1 MLTLALLVLTGSV
14 QEPVAYPTAE
24 SIGGDYGAV
33 VGRILAAAEAENMA
47 FRKLAQLC
55 DGIGP
60 RLSGSKGAE
69 RAVQW
74 TAQRMQRDGL
84 DVRLEEVTVPVWVRG
99 EERAWLSAP
108 RSQELVVTALGGS
121 IATPEAGLE
130 ADVVV
135 VGGWDELKALGREGV
150 EGRIVVYDVPMDPPT
165 RRGSS
170 YGRVVAFR
178 SRGAV
183 EAAKLGAVAALNRS
197 PGTSRLR
204 IAHTGQMRYEDGVP
218 KIPAAAISH
227 EDAELLHRL
236 QDSGAGPRVR
246 LLLTCRSEPD
256 KISHNVIGELRGREK
271 PDEIVV
277 LGAHL
282 DSWDLGTGAFDDG
295 AGCVM
300 MMEAAAIL
308 KRGGITPRR
317 TIRVVLYMN
326 EENGLRGATA
336 YAADHADEVANHV
349 AAIEADSGP
358 DDPHGFSCGGN
369 DRAVAEATAIVGLLG
384 SVGFDTLKGGGGGG
398 ADIGTITR
406 LGVPGF
412 GLMTDVT
419 RYFDYH
425 HNAADTLDKV
435 RPADLKRG
443 AAGLAAFAYVLAD
456 MPERLGG
463 PRTPDA
469 TGESR

>member
-1 MLTLALLVLTGSV
+1 MLIAALLVLAPQT
-14 QEPVAYPTAE
+14 QEPVSYPSADA
-24 SIGGDYGAV
+24 IAGDYGPV

-47 FRKLAQLC
+47 FRKLAHLC
-55 DGIGP
+55 DEIGP
-60 RLSGSKGAE
+60 RLTGSVGAE
-69 RAVQW
+69 LAVAW
-74 TAQRMQRDGL
+74 TAERMRHDGL
-84 DVRLEEVTVPVWVRG
+84 IVRLEEVTVPVWVRG
-99 EERAWLSAP
+99 EERAWLSSP

-121 IATPEAGLE
+121 IGTGDDGIEAE
-130 ADVVV
+130 AVV
-135 VGGWDELKALGREGV
+135 VGGWDELEALGRKGV
-150 EGRIVVYDVPMDPPT
+150 EGKIVVYDVAMDPAT

-178 SRGAV
+178 SRGA
-183 EAAKLGAVAALNRS
+183 AAAARLGAVAALNRS

-204 IAHTGQMRYEDGVP
+204 IAHTGQMRYEEGVA

-236 QDSGAGPRVR
+236 QETGAQPRVR
-246 LLLTCRSEPD
+246 LLLGCRSEPD
-256 KISHNVIGELRGREK
+256 KISHNVIGELRGSEK

-295 AGCVM
+295 SGCVM

-308 KRGGITPRR
+308 KRGGFTPRR

-326 EENGLRGATA
+326 EENGLRGAIA
-336 YAADHADEVANHV
+336 YAADHADEVPNHV
-349 AAIEADSGP
+349 AAIESDSGP
-358 DDPHGFSCGGN
+358 DDPHGFTCGGN
-369 DRAVAEATAIVGLLG
+369 DRAVAEATAIVSLLG

-398 ADIGTITR
+398 ADISTITR

-412 GLMTDVT
+412 GLMTDIT

-435 RPADLKRG
+435 RPDDLKRG

-463 PRTPDA
+463 PRPAAAAEET
-469 TGESR
+469 R